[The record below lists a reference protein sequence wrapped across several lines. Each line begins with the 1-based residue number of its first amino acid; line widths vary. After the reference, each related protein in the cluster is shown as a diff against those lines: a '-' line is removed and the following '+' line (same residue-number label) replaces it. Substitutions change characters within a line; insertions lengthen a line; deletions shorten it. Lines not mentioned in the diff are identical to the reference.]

1 MDAYIVKGYRTAVG
15 RAKKGGLRFT
25 RPDDMGIH
33 VVKHLMNSMPE
44 NFDKNEVDDLLCG
57 NAIPEAEQGLNM
69 ARYIALEG
77 IGKDVPGAT
86 INRYCASGFETI
98 AMASTKIHAGHAE
111 CIVAGGSESMSL
123 IPMGGYRVVPNHDL
137 AREHPDW
144 YFSMGMTSE
153 AVARE
158 YGVTRD
164 DCDEFAAR
172 SHQRALQAIQD
183 GKFKDE
189 IVPLEI
195 EQKFVQNGHAET
207 KTFTVDTDESPRPG
221 TTQDKLAKL
230 KPVFAQKGIST
241 AGNSSPTNDGA
252 AFVMVVSERIL
263 KEYNLTPIARIA
275 GYGVAGVDPR
285 IMGIGPTAA
294 IPKALKNAN
303 LNVGDLAVTELN
315 EAFATQ
321 SLVVIRE
328 TGLDP
333 ETVNPNGGAIALGH
347 PLGCTGAVLTQKA
360 LNETR
365 RRNGKYC
372 MVTAC
377 VGGGQGIAG
386 ILELLN

>member
-1 MDAYIVKGYRTAVG
+1 
-15 RAKKGGLRFT
+15 L
-25 RPDDMGIH
+25 
-33 VVKHLMNSMPE
+33 
-44 NFDKNEVDDLLCG
+44 
-57 NAIPEAEQGLNM
+57 NAIQE
-69 ARYIALEG
+69 
-77 IGKDVPGAT
+77 
-86 INRYCASGFETI
+86 
-98 AMASTKIHAGHAE
+98 
-111 CIVAGGSESMSL
+111 
-123 IPMGGYRVVPNHDL
+123 
-137 AREHPDW
+137 
-144 YFSMGMTSE
+144 
-153 AVARE
+153 
-158 YGVTRD
+158 
-164 DCDEFAAR
+164 
-172 SHQRALQAIQD
+172 

-189 IVPLEI
+189 ILPYEVER
-195 EQKFVQNGHAET
+195 KYVNNGHAET
-207 KTFTVDTDESPRPG
+207 EKFTVDTDESPRPG
-221 TTQDKLAKL
+221 TTVDGLGKL
-230 KPVFAQKGIST
+230 KPVFAQDGIST

-263 KEYNLTPIARIA
+263 KEYNLTPIAKIA

-285 IMGIGPTAA
+285 IMGIGPTEA

-303 LNVGDLAVTELN
+303 LNVSDLAVTELN

-328 TGLDP
+328 MGLDP